1 MKTSYKKEWQEY
13 YGEYPYTETDEKQDL
28 SPEEFA
34 KSMMEVFKASG
45 VLNLIEKEKIS
56 ILASSVSAGKK
67 DWEFLK
73 HLDDYLDKLKT
84 FQRPSIVLTDFALT
98 KERKSVIKKPGQTYK
113 NLDFH
118 VTACDS
124 YNLPFRENEF
134 QVLYERL
141 GALYHAADE
150 DITKKTEGK
159 FTQEILEEY
168 KRVVAPDGQIIID
181 WINSRVP
188 VSTAEE
194 INKATKQD
202 VEIFFKNL
210 GFKVEFAGK
219 NEGFIILTNQKAQK
233 FESTNNT

>member
-13 YGEYPYTETDEKQDL
+13 YGEYPYTETDERQDL

-34 KSMMEVFKASG
+34 KSMMEIFKTSG

-56 ILASSVSAGKK
+56 ILASSVSTGKK
-67 DWEFLK
+67 DWKFLK
-73 HLDDYLDKLKT
+73 NLDEYLGTLKT

-98 KERKSVIKKPGQTYK
+98 KERKSVIKKPEQIYK

-118 VTACDS
+118 ISTCDS

-134 QVLYERL
+134 HVLYERL

-150 DITKKTEGK
+150 DKIQETGGK
-159 FTQEILEEY
+159 LTRGMVNEY
-168 KRVVAPDGQIIID
+168 KRIIVPNGKIIID
-181 WINSRVP
+181 WINSKVP

-194 INKATKQD
+194 VERAAKED

-210 GFKVEFAGK
+210 GFKVEFAGE

-233 FESTNNT
+233 FESTNSA